1 MWLTNHSEKMKL
13 WWLPKIEGPIL
24 KYNVPPFW
32 PTYIGQKVDNTCQ
45 SIWDKSEEC
54 YGGEHVGEHIGNLG
68 NILRIWWEP
77 IGNFKGTYWEPK
89 KNEKKILHPQT

>member
-32 PTYIGQKVDNTCQ
+32 PTYIGQKVDNIFQ
-45 SIWDKSEEC
+45 IIWDKSEEC
-54 YGGEHVGEHIGNLG
+54 YGGEHVGEHIGNLE
-68 NILRIWWEP
+68 NILRTWWEP
-77 IGNFKGTYWEPK
+77 IENLKGTLWEHIG
-89 KNEKKILHPQT
+89 NQR